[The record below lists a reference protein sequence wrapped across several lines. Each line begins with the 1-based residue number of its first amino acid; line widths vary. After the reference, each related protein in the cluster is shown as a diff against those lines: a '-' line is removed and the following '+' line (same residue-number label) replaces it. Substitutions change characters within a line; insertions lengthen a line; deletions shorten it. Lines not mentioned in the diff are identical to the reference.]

1 MVMFDL
7 LVLIITICIYFII
20 KSNYCPYIVKN
31 ILYIFSLILFIVWF
45 ISGTKEEIIFR
56 LIILIYVVVQLSKFG
71 FFNYKRRK

>member
-1 MVMFDL
+1 MFDL

-45 ISGTKEEIIFR
+45 ISGTKEEIISR